1 MIRSSIHSPIHL
13 STRSAARVVTH
24 PAIASVL
31 VATLCCAAPAQ
42 THTQT
47 PVVARAHN
55 RVIAGVVVSGASGQP
70 IEGAEVY
77 LHQNGSSNPASETVT
92 DAQGRFSFANLVD
105 GRFLLS
111 ATRRGYVQWT
121 YEEHGGISTAIVTG
135 ENLDTTGIVF
145 PLPPLASIYGT
156 VTEDSG
162 DPVPN
167 AGLLLFRQ
175 SPLNPDERQNA
186 GARGADE
193 MGNFEI
199 PELAPGVYYLCASG
213 VPWYRPRN
221 QQPAAGDGQQRSPL
235 DVAYPVNCFSD
246 SGDPAGAEPITVR
259 PGDHIQTNLV
269 LHAVPAMHVTI
280 QVPRPEEGKGFV
292 SPMLRQNIFGFSQ
305 PVGMGGWAANQF
317 EAADSGSLQDPID
330 RGPMTMV
337 VTGVAPGQY
346 DLQLV
351 GGGPDNMR
359 HGSVDLSSNDL
370 SIDASSLASYPV
382 ITGKVIVTGGAGLS
396 ASNLSLISSDGEPT
410 GFSRVSADGSFR
422 MSNIPA
428 GSYQIVLRGS
438 AGLSVFQLRINGKA
452 ADGFNI
458 SVGSAPLDLTVIAAV
473 SNASA
478 SGSVQRNG
486 KPASGVFVL
495 LAPDDPRASFAA
507 WFPNQSDSDGSFVF
521 EHVLPGAY
529 HAVAVEQ
536 GWTLNWRHREVIAP
550 YLARRVTVT
559 VSANSR
565 RVELSSPVEAQPQGG
580 SAPK

>member
-1 MIRSSIHSPIHL
+1 MIRSSIHSSTHA
-13 STRSAARVVTH
+13 STRSAARFATH

-42 THTQT
+42 TPPT
-47 PVVARAHN
+47 ARAAN

-70 IEGAEVY
+70 IEGADVF
-77 LHQNGSSNPASETVT
+77 LSQNGNVNPVAESVT
-92 DAQGRFSFANLVD
+92 DAQGRFSFANLAD

-175 SPLNPDERQNA
+175 SPLDPDEKQNV

-193 MGNFEI
+193 TGNFEF
-199 PELAPGVYYLCASG
+199 PRLAPGVYYLCASG
-213 VPWYRPRN
+213 VPWYRTRMR
-221 QQPAAGDGQQRSPL
+221 QPVENDGQPRSPL

-246 SGDPAGAEPITVR
+246 SGDPAGAEPITIR
-259 PGDHIQTNLV
+259 PGDRIQTNLV

-280 QVPRPEEGKGFV
+280 QVPRPEEGKGFI

-305 PVGMGGWAANQF
+305 PVGMGGMISQMDGRVSPNQEDQAEF
-317 EAADSGSLQDPID
+317 
-330 RGPMTMV
+330 GPVTMV

-346 DLQLV
+346 DLQLL

-370 SIDASSLASYPV
+370 SIDASSLAPYPV

-396 ASNLSLISSDGEPT
+396 ASNLSLISSDREPT

-422 MSNIPA
+422 MSNVPA

-438 AGLSVFQLRINGKA
+438 AGMGVSQLRINGKA
-452 ADGFNI
+452 ADGFNV

-473 SNASA
+473 SNASV

-495 LAPDDPRASFAA
+495 LAPDDQRASFAA

-536 GWTLNWRHREVIAP
+536 GWTLDWRRREVIAP
-550 YLARRVTVT
+550 YLARGVAVT

-565 RVELSSPVEAQPQGG
+565 RVELSGAVEAQPQGG